1 MSVGDAR
8 SGGGASS
15 GGGERSVG
23 GGAVGFLKISTRRG
37 SNGRAKL
44 PQSLYR

>member
-1 MSVGDAR
+1 MSVGDAS

-15 GGGERSVG
+15 SGGERSVG
-23 GGAVGFLKISTRRG
+23 GGTAGFLKISTQHG